1 MAGHRDVALLGDKD
15 KGRKGH
21 PSGKTYRQRDRRMEL
36 SILSEFRW

>member
-21 PSGKTYRQRDRRMEL
+21 PSGKHIDRGIEG
-36 SILSEFRW
+36 WN